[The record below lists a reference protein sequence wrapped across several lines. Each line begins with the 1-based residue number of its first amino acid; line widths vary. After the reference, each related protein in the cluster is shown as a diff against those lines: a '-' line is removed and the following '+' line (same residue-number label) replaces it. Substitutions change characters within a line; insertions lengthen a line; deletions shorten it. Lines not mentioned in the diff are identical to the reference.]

1 MGYNLRW
8 YTDEGHLRSLG
19 RGHLNQL
26 LARYEKELAE
36 EGITIA
42 QPEKDADF
50 YRELATVFMRP
61 EGIPPALHEALFH
74 IEGLDTKGG
83 FERIV
88 DAVMSGKLKI
98 DLKEESSPAD
108 KVLQAWIQNERLVR
122 QLFIEAGL
130 DASKSFVHFR
140 ARGMIVPAM
149 RDFGGVKAQLEECLS
164 RTFLARGRGEGCEVI
179 PHPRGKEM
187 IFVVYHGEP
196 FRRET
201 RRNGKALEPIFYWPN
216 GQDLVVYNSQYRTL
230 RMNVQARWQKM
241 AYAQEFGELVFGN
254 RSLFQEEPLYTL
266 EPLRQKGRQVL
277 EGRAFGIGSIALV
290 ELHTTVD
297 ENTNDVRIRRA
308 DDVFTAYHKEVWLN
322 GESDEPP
329 ENDGSLLPEGEPLAL
344 AKFSLQ
350 FEGSKRKRLVSIE
363 VPNRAKYTQD
373 KDGVRVTD
381 WLRESGIS
389 LAAPVVGVDNE

>member
-1 MGYNLRW
+1 MGNNARW

-19 RGHLNQL
+19 RWHLNRL
-26 LARYEKELAE
+26 LARYQTDLDTA
-36 EGITIA
+36 GIVIS

-88 DAVMSGKLKI
+88 DAVLSGNLKI
-98 DLKEESSPAD
+98 DLKEESSSAD

-149 RDFGGVKAQLEECLS
+149 RDFVGVKTQLEECLS
-164 RTFLARGRGEGCEVI
+164 RAFLARGRGDGCEVI
-179 PHPRGKEM
+179 PHPRGKET
-187 IFVVYHGEP
+187 IFVIYHGEP

-266 EPLRQKGRQVL
+266 EPLRQKGRRVL

-389 LAAPVVGVDNE
+389 LAAPVAGVGVE